1 MEKIAEGY
9 LSPWAKPTS
18 AQPSR
23 PPVHL
28 PRHARALAPRRA
40 PKAAAAGSASLGPS
54 RRMHGMLVKARTP
67 SCPLDTRTRSLLP
80 SSLRSARSKNPRRTV
95 AAAVGFAWPPCSP
108 RVAAVSAEFAVLV
121 FVDYSEDSSPGAVLR
136 AHGQFPPNWTR
147 RRPPFDSSPSNLRRA
162 HCHQFLEPGEPLFP
176 PRASSWR
183 PVRRSRAGQVTVA
196 ISPPL
201 WSWPRVGARV
211 WRTVRVKMLAALPSF
226 ERTYS
231 RSRWHTKSP
240 SPSWPC
246 SLSPPWLTPTSTP
259 AIPRRESTTIRR
271 ALDFPF
277 VCAWCRPLP
286 WPMASARSSS
296 PSAVAGICSGE
307 ADGWVPYVSD

>member
-9 LSPWAKPTS
+9 LSPWAKPTR
-18 AQPSR
+18 PS
-23 PPVHL
+23 PAGLPSTCPVTRVHW
-28 PRHARALAPRRA
+28 RHAGRRK
-40 PKAAAAGSASLGPS
+40 PPPPAARPLVPS
-54 RRMHGMLVKARTP
+54 RRMRGVLVKARTP

-108 RVAAVSAEFAVLV
+108 CAATVSSELAVLV
-121 FVDYSEDSSPGAVLR
+121 LVTWCKDSSPGAVLR
-136 AHGQFPPNWTR
+136 APGQFPPNWTR

-176 PRASSWR
+176 SRASSWC
-183 PVRRSRAGQVTVA
+183 PVRRSRTGQVTVA
-196 ISPPL
+196 ISPPP

-231 RSRWHTKSP
+231 RS
-240 SPSWPC
+240 
-246 SLSPPWLTPTSTP
+246 
-259 AIPRRESTTIRR
+259 
-271 ALDFPF
+271 
-277 VCAWCRPLP
+277 
-286 WPMASARSSS
+286 
-296 PSAVAGICSGE
+296 
-307 ADGWVPYVSD
+307 